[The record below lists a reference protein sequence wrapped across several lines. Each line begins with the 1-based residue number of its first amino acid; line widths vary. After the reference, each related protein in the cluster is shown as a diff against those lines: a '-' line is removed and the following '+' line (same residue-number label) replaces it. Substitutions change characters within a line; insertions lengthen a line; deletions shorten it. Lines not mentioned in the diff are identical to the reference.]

1 MTKNILVSKYFDGM
15 WLSCSVDRYV
25 HVYIY
30 IMYICLVWDMFMSL
44 SVYDTVL
51 QCMSLWRDQFSLIL
65 DWNSS
70 SETLQLPPLFT
81 STHCQI
87 ILRLTT
93 SFHLYSHCWQKWRIL
108 LYKFVT
114 VSNQQL
120 IDNIKTIYNGSK
132 QNKSSISFTL

>member
-30 IMYICLVWDMFMSL
+30 HVYMPCLGY
-44 SVYDTVL
+44 VYEPL
-51 QCMSLWRDQFSLIL
+51 SLWYGATMYELVKGSVFL

-108 LYKFVT
+108 LYKFLT
-114 VSNQQL
+114 VCNQQL
-120 IDNIKTIYNGSK
+120 IDNIKTIYNGWK